1 MTTETTTAVP
11 AGMMMDAKGRFVPEH
26 LVGDLDKL
34 QDQLVKTVLG
44 YAEPLSAQIARFKA
58 HTFDDVHS
66 FMILAA
72 EKYGAKPRG
81 QKGNMTFQSYDGC
94 LKLIVAV
101 QDHIDFGPEIQV
113 AKDLVDECIAEWASE
128 SRGEIQKLVTHAFDV
143 DKAGKINREG
153 LFSLRRLQIND
164 PRWTKAMEAIS
175 DSIRVT
181 GSKTYV
187 RLYRRASATDPWS
200 LVTIDLAAA

>member
-1 MTTETTTAVP
+1 MTTETTTAIP

-34 QDQLVKTVLG
+34 QDQLVKAVMG
-44 YAEPLSAQIARFKA
+44 YAEPLSSQISRFKV

-66 FMILAA
+66 FMALAA

-101 QDHIDFGPEIQV
+101 QDRLDFGPELQT
-113 AKDLVDECIAEWASE
+113 AKDLVDECIAEWASD
-128 SRGEIQKLVTHAFDV
+128 SRGEIRKLVTHAFDV
-143 DKAGKINREG
+143 DKAGKIDRG
-153 LFSLRRLQIND
+153 ALFSLRRLNIDD
-164 PRWTKAMEAIS
+164 PRWLRAMEAIG
-175 DSIRVT
+175 DSMRVT
-181 GSKTYV
+181 GSKTYI
-187 RLYRRASATDPWS
+187 RLYRRPSATDKWS